1 MTALAFV
8 ALVALGAVADVLSLA
23 WHYAR
28 DARRTARMV
37 VLGCAL
43 ELLSAAPFVAVIASG
58 EWWPIVAGVIGS
70 AIGTVI
76 GAKRAAADR

>member
-8 ALVALGAVADVLSLA
+8 ILVALAACADVLSLA

-37 VLGCAL
+37 VIGTVL
-43 ELLSAAPFVAVIASG
+43 ELVNAVPLVAVVALA
-58 EWWPIVAGVIGS
+58 EWWPIAAGVIGS

-76 GAKRAAADR
+76 GAKRAPSDR